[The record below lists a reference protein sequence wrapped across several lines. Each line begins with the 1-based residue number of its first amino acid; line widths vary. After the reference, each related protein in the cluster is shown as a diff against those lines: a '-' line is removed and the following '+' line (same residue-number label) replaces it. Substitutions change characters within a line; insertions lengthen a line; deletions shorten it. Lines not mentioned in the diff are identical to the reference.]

1 MKKSKLLVI
10 TKIFAII
17 VICLVSFGGIYV
29 QKLNKMEN
37 ITKEFKLSKDLSGY
51 REVVLDV
58 ISDESEENKNVEN
71 YEKSKAIIEK
81 RLKTLNVEDYNLS
94 LNKETGKIYIQ
105 IPENSNTDLVV
116 SNIAQ
121 SAKFE
126 IKDSK
131 DEKVYINNS
140 HIKDINVGSGTTE
153 SNQTVVGIMVQL
165 NEEGTAI
172 LKDLSENTYKT
183 IEKKS
188 EDETTE
194 NAESNESEE
203 EQKQVSLTVS
213 GATVRTKSFDAPVT
227 NGLIN
232 DWIVGSPSKDNS
244 VITENI
250 TNASLMI
257 NILKIGEL
265 PIEYN
270 ISVNRYVQ
278 TDITSQQIKTVII
291 SVTIIVG
298 LLLLYMIIKYKVS
311 GILAAI
317 SYIGFI
323 ALYLLLLRYTNVV
336 IAVEGIMGII
346 LMVVINYIITM
357 HTLKTLQDD
366 KKNYNKEYINTIIKL
381 IPLFAL
387 SIIFCFTKV
396 TVLESI
402 GMAVFWGILLILVY
416 NRITKYIVD

>member
-51 REVVLDV
+51 REVALDV

-94 LNKETGKIYIQ
+94 LNKETGKIYLQ

-121 SAKFE
+121 SAKLE

>member
-51 REVVLDV
+51 REVGLDV

-94 LNKETGKIYIQ
+94 LNKETGKIYLQ

-121 SAKFE
+121 SAKLE

>member
-58 ISDESEENKNVEN
+58 ISDESEESKNVEN

-121 SAKFE
+121 SAKLE